1 MIKVPEMKL
10 VNLFPLLFLFI
21 VEIQAMYR
29 NYQLSISFLRV
40 IDTNDVHQSRKGQ
53 STDLVNWKL
62 LGSFANNANDANN
75 GLVIRVTAL

>member
-1 MIKVPEMKL
+1 MKL

-21 VEIQAMYR
+21 VGIQAMHR

-40 IDTNDVHQSRKGQ
+40 VDTNDVHQSRKEQ
-53 STDLVNWKL
+53 STDRVNWKL